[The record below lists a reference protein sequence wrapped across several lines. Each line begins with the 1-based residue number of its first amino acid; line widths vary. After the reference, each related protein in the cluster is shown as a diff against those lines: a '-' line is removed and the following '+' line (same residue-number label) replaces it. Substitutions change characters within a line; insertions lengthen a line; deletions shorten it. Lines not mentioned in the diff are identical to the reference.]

1 LTGEP
6 KTGVGHQAAD
16 DKRLALRQTVFKSA
30 KIVFGQS
37 VIDCLVLDISETG
50 VRVRTAAIMPVPE
63 RVTLEFSGGAVFSA
77 VRRWA
82 RGLELGLLLEGSASL
97 PAASAHLAGRI
108 HAMLRAAPIE
118 QPMQLLRST
127 RFFDDLALQA
137 AAEQAEAA
145 LQRLDVALA
154 ERARL
159 LSS

>member
-1 LTGEP
+1 MADEP
-6 KTGVGHQAAD
+6 KTMDNQAAN

-37 VIDCLVLDISETG
+37 AIDCLVVNVSETG
-50 VRVRTAAIMPVPE
+50 VRLRTAAIMPVPE

-82 RGLELGLLLEGSASL
+82 RGMELGFSLEGSPSL
-97 PAASAHLAGRI
+97 PEASAHLAGRI
-108 HAMLRAAPIE
+108 HALLRAATIE
-118 QPMQLLRST
+118 QPMQMLRAS

-145 LQRLDVALA
+145 LQRLDAVLA
-154 ERARL
+154 ARARL

>member
-1 LTGEP
+1 LVEQPETSIDNR
-6 KTGVGHQAAD
+6 AAD
-16 DKRLALRQTVFKSA
+16 DKRFALRQTVFKSA

-37 VIDCLVLDISETG
+37 VIDCLVVNVSEAG
-50 VRVRTAAIMPVPE
+50 VRLRIAMIMPIPE

-82 RGLELGLLLEGSASL
+82 RGMELGFLLEGSASL

-108 HAMLRAAPIE
+108 LAMLRAASIE

-127 RFFDDLALQA
+127 RCFDDLALQA

-145 LQRLDVALA
+145 LQQLDAALA
-154 ERARL
+154 ERVRRL
-159 LSS
+159 PS

>member
-1 LTGEP
+1 LTAEP
-6 KTGVGHQAAD
+6 KTGATNQAAD

-30 KIVFGQS
+30 KIVFGQA
-37 VIDCLVLDISETG
+37 VVDCLVVDVSEAG

-82 RGLELGLLLEGSASL
+82 RGMELGFLLEGSASL

-108 HAMLRAAPIE
+108 LAMLRAASVE

-127 RFFDDLALQA
+127 RCFDDLALQA

-145 LQRLDVALA
+145 LQQLDAALA
-154 ERARL
+154 ERVRRL
-159 LSS
+159 PS

>member
-1 LTGEP
+1 
-6 KTGVGHQAAD
+6 VGHQAAD

>member
-50 VRVRTAAIMPVPE
+50 VRVRTAAIM
-63 RVTLEFSGGAVFSA
+63 LEFSGGAVFSA